1 MKKNKHRHFLYTVL
15 IWTSRTIIILLL
27 LSAAVVSVVFLNYL
41 RELPQPED
49 FAESQFNQPTKIYD
63 QTGQIL
69 LYNIV
74 GEENRTV
81 IPLEKISLYLQQ
93 AVISAEDGQ
102 FYQHHGLNFR
112 GLARAILTDLRLQS
126 PSQGG
131 STITQ
136 QLIRSY
142 FLNNQKTVKR
152 KTEEIILSL
161 ELERKYSK
169 EQILEWYLNQ
179 VPFGSNFYGA
189 ETASQGYFNKPASDL
204 SLVEATTLAALIK
217 APSYLSPYGQH
228 LDQLTDRRTYVLQRM
243 TLLGYISQ
251 DQMTEA
257 QEQKPEFSSL
267 AHLLRAP
274 HFTLHVVQELKTTYG
289 LNLLQRSGFKVYT
302 TLNWSLQEKAETI
315 IENGVAK
322 DKIYKVYNG
331 SLVAI
336 DPRTGEV
343 LSLVGSK
350 DYFADDSYPSG
361 CSVENNECLFNPQF
375 DIARLGE
382 RHPGSSLK
390 PFVYATAFEKGI
402 SPSHIIIDEQTNFGN
417 WGGKDYVPGN
427 YDGRFRGPVTL
438 KQSLAQ
444 SLNVPS
450 VKVFLYL
457 AGIKDSIQTLESAGI
472 SSSLP
477 AVPSLVLGGGG
488 VKLLDLTSAYGIFAT
503 GGYKVEPFDILKIE
517 DSQGDI
523 IFQAQSQ
530 EEKRQVVSE
539 ATAQTITDILSSEKD
554 RAPMFGYHSNL
565 YVPGYKV
572 AAKTGTNDD
581 FRDSWVIG
589 YTSKIIVGVWLGN
602 NNQAPM
608 AKVPAV
614 TTAGWIWNQFMQQA
628 LPIIP

>member
-1 MKKNKHRHFLYTVL
+1 
-15 IWTSRTIIILLL
+15 
-27 LSAAVVSVVFLNYL
+27 
-41 RELPQPED
+41 
-49 FAESQFNQPTKIYD
+49 
-63 QTGQIL
+63 
-69 LYNIV
+69 
-74 GEENRTV
+74 
-81 IPLEKISLYLQQ
+81 
-93 AVISAEDGQ
+93 
-102 FYQHHGLNFR
+102 
-112 GLARAILTDLRLQS
+112 
-126 PSQGG
+126 
-131 STITQ
+131 
-136 QLIRSY
+136 
-142 FLNNQKTVKR
+142 
-152 KTEEIILSL
+152 
-161 ELERKYSK
+161 
-169 EQILEWYLNQ
+169 
-179 VPFGSNFYGA
+179 
-189 ETASQGYFNKPASDL
+189 
-204 SLVEATTLAALIK
+204 
-217 APSYLSPYGQH
+217 
-228 LDQLTDRRTYVLQRM
+228 M

>member
-1 MKKNKHRHFLYTVL
+1 
-15 IWTSRTIIILLL
+15 
-27 LSAAVVSVVFLNYL
+27 
-41 RELPQPED
+41 
-49 FAESQFNQPTKIYD
+49 
-63 QTGQIL
+63 
-69 LYNIV
+69 
-74 GEENRTV
+74 
-81 IPLEKISLYLQQ
+81 
-93 AVISAEDGQ
+93 
-102 FYQHHGLNFR
+102 
-112 GLARAILTDLRLQS
+112 
-126 PSQGG
+126 
-131 STITQ
+131 
-136 QLIRSY
+136 
-142 FLNNQKTVKR
+142 
-152 KTEEIILSL
+152 
-161 ELERKYSK
+161 
-169 EQILEWYLNQ
+169 
-179 VPFGSNFYGA
+179 
-189 ETASQGYFNKPASDL
+189 
-204 SLVEATTLAALIK
+204 
-217 APSYLSPYGQH
+217 
-228 LDQLTDRRTYVLQRM
+228 
-243 TLLGYISQ
+243 
-251 DQMTEA
+251 
-257 QEQKPEFSSL
+257 
-267 AHLLRAP
+267 
-274 HFTLHVVQELKTTYG
+274 
-289 LNLLQRSGFKVYT
+289 
-302 TLNWSLQEKAETI
+302 
-315 IENGVAK
+315 
-322 DKIYKVYNG
+322 
-331 SLVAI
+331 
-336 DPRTGEV
+336 
-343 LSLVGSK
+343 VGSK

-565 YVPGYKV
+565 YIPGYKV